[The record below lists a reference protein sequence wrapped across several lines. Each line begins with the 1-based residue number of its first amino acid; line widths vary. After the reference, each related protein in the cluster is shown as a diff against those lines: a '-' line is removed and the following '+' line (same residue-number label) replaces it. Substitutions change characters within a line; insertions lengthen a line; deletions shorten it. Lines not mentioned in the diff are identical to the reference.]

1 MNKMAWRLSG
11 WSDCPCREPRVG
23 PMKCTQFDYG
33 LRGIRER
40 AFDSEKQDQHSEG
53 LSSRSR
59 VGGTP
64 SAGVG

>member
-1 MNKMAWRLSG
+1 
-11 WSDCPCREPRVG
+11 
-23 PMKCTQFDYG
+23 MKCTQFDYG